1 MHKIPEGAR
10 VTISVTAR
18 SSQGELEKDA
28 HYTFIIGEGEILP
41 FIEDAVRKMQRDSQ
55 VTFTVREPFG
65 EKDPN
70 LLSEIPLSFLEK
82 SVDPKVG
89 MHLEILDE
97 DEQPLIVTITNIFQ
111 DKILVDA
118 NHPLAGE
125 TVNYTIKL
133 LDVEI

>member
-1 MHKIPEGAR
+1 MHIIPEGAR
-10 VTISVTAR
+10 VTISVTAK

-28 HYTFIIGEGEILP
+28 KYTFIMGQDEMLP
-41 FIEDAVRKMQRDSQ
+41 FIEDAVRKMQRDRQ
-55 VTFTVREPFG
+55 ITFTVKEPFG
-65 EKDPN
+65 ERDPN

-82 SVDPKVG
+82 SVEPKVG

-111 DKILVDA
+111 DKIVVDA

-125 TVNYTIKL
+125 TVKYTIKL

>member
-1 MHKIPEGAR
+1 MDTIPEGAK
-10 VTISVTAR
+10 VTISVTAN
-18 SSQGELEKDA
+18 SSQVELEKDV
-28 HYTFIIGEGEILP
+28 HYTFIIGEDEMLP
-41 FIEDAVRKMQRDSQ
+41 FIEDAVRKMQRDSEI
-55 VTFTVREPFG
+55 TFTVKEPFG
-65 EKDPN
+65 ERDPN

-82 SVDPKVG
+82 SVEPKVG

-111 DKILVDA
+111 DKIVVDA

-125 TVNYTIKL
+125 TVKYTIKL